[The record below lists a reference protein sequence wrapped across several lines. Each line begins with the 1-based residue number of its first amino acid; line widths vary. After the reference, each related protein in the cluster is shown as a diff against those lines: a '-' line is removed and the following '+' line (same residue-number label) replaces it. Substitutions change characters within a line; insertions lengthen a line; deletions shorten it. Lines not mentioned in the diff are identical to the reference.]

1 MSESIV
7 QFTLLV
13 QDATLKAFWYKRSLR
28 RFLRTCR
35 MPESLFRYCDE
46 RTKREWLDD
55 IFQELERSENGLA
68 AIQRMA
74 QQLREMDSFP
84 DLSRHEDS
92 EFHQERARDA
102 ISALGRYMARKEK
115 ERDEK
120 REALRIRR
128 RADEQR
134 ARAVR
139 RAGNLEDVKQALYR
153 LTARQGTQEGGYDF
167 QCWFYDQFLAHW
179 ETTSRKPYVHDGR
192 QMDGSVSIDGVNYV
206 VELKFTSGQA
216 KVTDIDS
223 LKAKVGKMSDNTMGL
238 FISMGGY
245 TTNARSDASGSRT
258 TLLLLDYSH
267 ISLSLDAGM
276 PFDDVVRRIARHAS
290 QTGEAFLPTDRF
302 GG

>member
-1 MSESIV
+1 M
-7 QFTLLV
+7 
-13 QDATLKAFWYKRSLR
+13 
-28 RFLRTCR
+28 
-35 MPESLFRYCDE
+35 
-46 RTKREWLDD
+46 
-55 IFQELERSENGLA
+55 
-68 AIQRMA
+68 
-74 QQLREMDSFP
+74 
-84 DLSRHEDS
+84 
-92 EFHQERARDA
+92 
-102 ISALGRYMARKEK
+102 
-115 ERDEK
+115 
-120 REALRIRR
+120 
-128 RADEQR
+128 
-134 ARAVR
+134 
-139 RAGNLEDVKQALYR
+139 
-153 LTARQGTQEGGYDF
+153 
-167 QCWFYDQFLAHW
+167 
-179 ETTSRKPYVHDGR
+179 
-192 QMDGSVSIDGVNYV
+192 SIDGVNYV